1 MLWAI
6 FNIVLLC
13 AAGAA
18 QAQTGPA
25 VAAPRIGVILEDL
38 ALALDEPPF
47 VLDLVVGLVGDV
59 ETYRASSGHA
69 EIVTAQVAGSQ
80 LTLTPEALGVTT
92 VSVSAT
98 NGWGS
103 AFQEFRVTVVAGMV
117 PEIVSM
123 IEEPVLVVGDR
134 PVEIDVSPAFSG
146 GVLAYEAT
154 SGDPSLVRVQVVG
167 SRMSLV
173 GLAAG
178 TTRVS
183 VVATGVA
190 GAALQTVRVQVI
202 EAATPAVV
210 DPLPDR
216 TLTVG
221 DPPQVVDV
229 SPAFSGNG
237 LGYTATA
244 GDPGVVRL
252 EMSGSS
258 LSLTGVAAGV
268 TTVSVDGENPLGTAL
283 QPFRVTVQA
292 PGPAGTGRAGP
303 VQENPTG

>member
-59 ETYRASSGHA
+59 EIYRVSSGDA
-69 EIVTAQVAGSQ
+69 EIVTAQVAGSH
-80 LTLTPEALGVTT
+80 LTLTPAALGATT
-92 VSVSAT
+92 VAVSAT

-103 AFQEFRVTVVAGMV
+103 AFQEFRVTVVAGRV
-117 PEIVSM
+117 PEIVSL
-123 IEEPVLVVGDR
+123 IDEPVLVVGDP
-134 PVEIDVSPAFSG
+134 PVEIDVSAAFSG
-146 GVLAYEAT
+146 GVLAYDAT
-154 SGDPSLVRVQVVG
+154 SGDPNLVRVQVVD

-183 VVATGVA
+183 VFATGVA

-202 EAATPAVV
+202 EAAAPAVV

-221 DPPQVVDV
+221 DPPWVVDV

-268 TTVSVDGENPLGTAL
+268 TTVSVDGENPLGSAL
-283 QPFRVTVQA
+283 QSFRVTVQA
-292 PGPAGTGRAGP
+292 PGPAGTGRPGP

>member
-1 MLWAI
+1 
-6 FNIVLLC
+6 
-13 AAGAA
+13 
-18 QAQTGPA
+18 
-25 VAAPRIGVILEDL
+25 
-38 ALALDEPPF
+38 
-47 VLDLVVGLVGDV
+47 
-59 ETYRASSGHA
+59 
-69 EIVTAQVAGSQ
+69 
-80 LTLTPEALGVTT
+80 
-92 VSVSAT
+92 
-98 NGWGS
+98 
-103 AFQEFRVTVVAGMV
+103 
-117 PEIVSM
+117 M
-123 IEEPVLVVGDR
+123 IDEPVLVVGDP
-134 PVEIDVSPAFSG
+134 PVEIDVSAAFSG
-146 GVLAYEAT
+146 GVLAYDAT
-154 SGDPSLVRVQVVG
+154 SGDPNLVRVQVVD

-216 TLTVG
+216 TLMVG

-292 PGPAGTGRAGP
+292 PGPAGTGRAGVAAGVTTVSVDGENPLGSALQPFRVTVQAPGPAGTGRAGP